1 MATWRDDKIL
11 ELANQLT
18 YSPAEK
24 RHEQLWAAVGL
35 LPDIDAARTYPWDFV
50 HFRITGFQPVK
61 HIDHAVNGKL
71 LRADLA
77 TLIEF
82 LSDTLSIP
90 VDDAGDAVL
99 TMEEVG
105 KKFEVSSKTIQR
117 WRKQGLIALKYV
129 YADGRRRL
137 GFLEGAVSQFAADN
151 KERVEKSAN
160 FKQLTEEEK
169 KRIVEMARGLVGN
182 QHGGM
187 KEVCRRIGLAI
198 GRAPETVRYTLRKH
212 DADHPEA
219 AIFGEKGELPR
230 AEKAPG
236 ATQAIMQAVRS
247 GELEHARKIKTLK
260 IEYMPNPL
268 FEHPDAE
275 NIILT
280 VLPAEAL
287 ARAQASVLAGTNPA
301 AGDVYMARVPRDLPA
316 YLQEVFR
323 QPVMPHELETDA
335 FRRFHYLRY
344 KAARRQEWMNVH
356 EATAG
361 QVDEI
366 ESLLAQANEI
376 KNLLVQA
383 NLRVAVHVARK
394 HQRPDRPLAE
404 LISDATIWL
413 MRAVEKFDF
422 ARGGRGGGGS
432 SRFSTYASYA
442 IMKNFARDR
451 AEQLTRRDSHLVTGQ
466 HELLN
471 AVGAR
476 EGETS
481 GEHLDAA
488 GLHSDLRSVIEELS
502 HRERELLARHYGLE
516 EGMPAM
522 SLAEIGDKMGITKAR
537 VRQLEERA
545 LRKLRHLLE
554 KKSEKLRRAGK

>member
-1 MATWRDDKIL
+1 
-11 ELANQLT
+11 
-18 YSPAEK
+18 
-24 RHEQLWAAVGL
+24 V
-35 LPDIDAARTYPWDFV
+35 V
-50 HFRITGFQPVK
+50 C
-61 HIDHAVNGKL
+61 GKV

-82 LSDTLSIP
+82 LSDTLSIR
-90 VDDAGDAVL
+90 VEEAGDAVL
-99 TMEEVG
+99 TMEDVG

-129 YADGRRRL
+129 YPDGRRRL
-137 GFLEGAVSQFAADN
+137 GFLEHAVTQFSADN
-151 KERVEKSAN
+151 KERVEKSAS
-160 FKQLTEEEK
+160 FKQLSEEEK
-169 KRIVEMARGLVGN
+169 KHIVEMARGLVAN
-182 QHGGM
+182 QHGGL
-187 KEVCRRIGLAI
+187 KDVCKRIGLAI
-198 GRAPETVRYTLRKH
+198 GRAPETIRYTLRRY
-212 DADHPEA
+212 DAEHPEA
-219 AIFGEKGELPR
+219 AIFGEHGEIPR
-230 AEKAPG
+230 PTAGAAKVAG
-236 ATQAIMQAVRS
+236 ATDAIMQAVR
-247 GELEHARKIKTLK
+247 GVAEHARKVKTLK

-275 NIILT
+275 SIILN

-287 ARAQASVLAGTNPA
+287 AKAQASVLAGNDPA
-301 AGDVYMARVPRDLPA
+301 SEDVYMARMPRDLPA
-316 YLQEVFR
+316 YLEEIFR

-344 KAARRQEWMNVH
+344 KAAKRQEWMNVH

-361 QVDEI
+361 EVEEI
-366 ESLLAQANEI
+366 ETLLAQANDI
-376 KNLLVQA
+376 KNQLVQA

-404 LISDATIWL
+404 LVSDATIWL

-422 ARGGRGGGGS
+422 ARGGSAG
-432 SRFSTYASYA
+432 RFSTYASYA

-466 HELLN
+466 QELIN
-471 AVGAR
+471 AVGSR
-476 EGETS
+476 EGEVVA
-481 GEHLDAA
+481 EQIDAA
-488 GLHSDLRSVIEELS
+488 GLQSELRSVIEELS
-502 HRERELLARHYGLE
+502 QRERELLARHYGLE

-545 LRKLRHLLE
+545 LAKLRHLLE
-554 KKSEKLRRAGK
+554 KRSEKLRRAGK

>member
-18 YSPAEK
+18 YSPGEV
-24 RHEQLWAAVGL
+24 RREQLSAAVGL
-35 LPDIDAARTYPWDFV
+35 LGDVDAGRSYPWDFV

-61 HIDHAVNGKL
+61 HIDHVVCGKV
-71 LRADLA
+71 LRADLS

-82 LSDTLSIP
+82 LSDTLSIK
-90 VDDAGDAVL
+90 VEEAGDSVL
-99 TMEEVG
+99 TMEDVG

-117 WRKQGLIALKYV
+117 WRKQGLIAMKYV
-129 YADGRRRL
+129 YSDGRRRL
-137 GFLEGAVSQFAADN
+137 GFLEHAVTQFAAAN
-151 KERVEKSAN
+151 RERVEKSGN
-160 FKQLTEEEK
+160 FKQLSEEER
-169 KRIVEMARGLVGN
+169 KRIVEMARGLVAN
-182 QHGGM
+182 QHGGL
-187 KEVCRRIGLAI
+187 KEVCRRIGEAV
-198 GRAPETVRYTLRKH
+198 GRAPETIRYTLRRY
-212 DADHPEA
+212 DAEHPEA
-219 AIFGEKGELPR
+219 AIFGEGVEIPR
-230 AEKAPG
+230 RATVGPG
-236 ATQAIMQAVRS
+236 ATDAIMHAVS
-247 GELEHARKIKTLK
+247 EHARKVKTLK

-287 ARAQASVLAGTNPA
+287 ARAQASVLAGTDAA
-301 AGDVYMARVPRDLPA
+301 AGDVYMARVPRDLPG

-344 KAARRQEWMNVH
+344 KAAKRQEWMNVH

-361 QVDEI
+361 EVEEI
-366 ESLLAQANEI
+366 ERLLAAANDI
-376 KNLLVQA
+376 KNQLVQA

-394 HQRPDRPLAE
+394 HQRADRPLAE
-404 LISDATIWL
+404 LVSDATIWL

-422 ARGGRGGGGS
+422 ARAGGAA
-432 SRFSTYASYA
+432 RFSTYASYA

-466 HELLN
+466 HELID
-471 AVGAR
+471 AVGSGD
-476 EGETS
+476 GEVI
-481 GEHLDAA
+481 GEQIDAA
-488 GLHSDLRSVIEELS
+488 GLQNELRSVIEELS
-502 HRERELLARHYGLE
+502 QRDRELLARHYGLE

-554 KKSEKLRRAGK
+554 KRSGKLRRAGKS